1 MREALKKKPFYL
13 SDSQCDWVFQ
23 TLERLTLREKV
34 GQLICCV
41 SPGESSEELLL
52 RYQTIPY
59 GGVTFRTAPARTI
72 KERVDFLQSQVDIPL
87 LVSANLENGGSG
99 VAVDGTE
106 FASQLEVAATGDP
119 AYAEM
124 LGEVC
129 GAEGA
134 AVGVNYSFSPV
145 VDIHYNWRN
154 PIINTRTYGDDPDRV
169 IAFAG
174 AYLRGIG
181 RHNMAVA
188 LKHFP
193 GDGVDERDQ
202 HLISS
207 INSLSCEQWDASYGR
222 VYQALIDQGAQTV
235 MVGHILQPAYS
246 RRLRPGIR
254 DEDILPA
261 SLSPELV
268 NGLLREKLGFNGAVI
283 TDSASMTGLGCA
295 LPRRRIPAACVNA
308 GCDMFLFGRNL
319 EEDFESLLED
329 AQTGIIS
336 PQRLDQAVT
345 RVLALK
351 ASLGLVDR
359 SEFTADDCA
368 AVVGSAKHRDMARNC
383 ADRAITLVKD
393 TQSLLPVTPRTRGR
407 IWLHILGDN
416 PAFRGGFKCKHGV
429 ITRLE
434 AEGFQV
440 TCLEG
445 RELAETFTAPVQEL
459 KARFD
464 LILYVAN
471 MVTGGNDT
479 VNRLRYMPKAC
490 GESPQLVRDIPTMF
504 VSLGDPYHFVDVP
517 MIRTFINC
525 YNNSDAVLD
534 CLIEKIT
541 GRSPFYGISPVDP
554 FCGGIWGAAL

>member
-1 MREALKKKPFYL
+1 MREAFKQKPFYL
-13 SDSQCDWVFQ
+13 DDAQCDWVFQ
-23 TLERLTLREKV
+23 TLGRLTLREKV

-41 SPGESSEELLL
+41 SAGESGEELL
-52 RYQTIPY
+52 RRREAIPF
-59 GGVTFRTAPARTI
+59 GGITFRAAPAQAV
-72 KERVDFLQSQVDIPL
+72 KERVDLLQSRVDIPL
-87 LVSANLENGGSG
+87 LVSANLENGGTG
-99 VAVDGTE
+99 VAIDGTE
-106 FASQLEVAATGDP
+106 YASQLETAATGDP
-119 AYAEM
+119 AYAEA

-134 AVGVNYSFSPV
+134 AVGVNYTFAPV

-154 PIINTRTYGDDPDRV
+154 AIINTRTYGSDPNRV
-169 IAFAG
+169 IDFAG

-181 RHNMAVA
+181 RHNVAVA

-202 HLISS
+202 HLMSS
-207 INSLSCEQWDASYGR
+207 VNSLSCEQWDASYGQ
-222 VYQALIDQGAQTV
+222 VYRALIDQGAQTV
-235 MVGHILQPAYS
+235 MVGHILHPAYS

-254 DEDILPA
+254 DEDIRPA

-268 NGLLREKLGFNGAVI
+268 NGLLRGELGFNGMVI

-295 LPRRRIPAACVNA
+295 LPRRKIPAACVNA

-329 AQTGIIS
+329 ARTGVIA
-336 PQRLDQAVT
+336 PERLDEAVA

-351 ASLGLVDR
+351 ASLGLVGR
-359 SEFTADDCA
+359 EKFTADDCT
-368 AVVGSAKHRDMARNC
+368 AVVGCPRHRDMARAC
-383 ADRAITLVKD
+383 ADQAITLVKD
-393 TQSLLPVTPRTRGR
+393 TQKLLPITPQTHKR

-416 PAFRGGFKCKHGV
+416 PAFRGGSKCRDGV
-429 ITRLE
+429 VARLE
-434 AEGFQV
+434 AAGFEV
-440 TCLEG
+440 TCLDGE
-445 RELAETFTAPVQEL
+445 ELAQTFTAPVREL

-479 VNRLRYMPKAC
+479 VNRLRYMPQSC
-490 GESPQLVRDIPTMF
+490 GESPQLVRDIATMF
-504 VSLGDPYHFVDVP
+504 VSLGDPYHFLDVP

-525 YNNSDAVLD
+525 YNNSEVVLD
-534 CLIEKIT
+534 CLVEKIT
-541 GRSPFYGISPVDP
+541 GKSPFHGVSPVDP
-554 FCGGIWGAAL
+554 FCGGVWGAEL